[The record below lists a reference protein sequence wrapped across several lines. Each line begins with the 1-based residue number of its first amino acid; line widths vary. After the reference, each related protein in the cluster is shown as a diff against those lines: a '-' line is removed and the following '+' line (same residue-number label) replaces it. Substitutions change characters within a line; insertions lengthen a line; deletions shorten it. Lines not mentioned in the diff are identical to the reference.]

1 MKNVLV
7 TGASSGIGF
16 DFVKKNLNKDY
27 NFFLIG
33 RNFNNL
39 KSYINNKK
47 FKSKINII
55 NFDFKKKISLFDFK
69 KIPKLDH
76 VVLSAGIA
84 KYNLIKDFDEKIFD
98 EVININLVQTSKF
111 VSYLVKKNKLNDYA
125 SIVVI
130 SSISG
135 YKMAFNFNY
144 AYSISKAGLK
154 AMVETLACE
163 LGYKFIRVNSIAP
176 GMVDTPLKK
185 KLNNDDYFTKI
196 DKSKYIL
203 GKRYAKVG
211 EISDVIN
218 FLLSKNSSFC
228 TGQTIIVDGGFT
240 LTK

>member
-111 VSYLVKKNKLNDYA
+111 VSYLVKKDKLNDYA

>member
-7 TGASSGIGF
+7 TGATSGIGLNY
-16 DFVKKNLNKDY
+16 VKKNLNKDY
-27 NFFLIG
+27 QFFLIG
-33 RNFNNL
+33 RNFENL
-39 KSYINNKK
+39 KNHIKNKN

-55 NFDFKKKISLFDFK
+55 NFDFKKKIKLFNFK
-69 KIPKLDH
+69 KIPKLDYI
-76 VVLSAGIA
+76 VLSAGVL

-98 EVININLVQTSKF
+98 EVVNINLIQTSKF
-111 VSYLVKKNKLNDYA
+111 ISYLVKKNKINNYA

-154 AMVETLACE
+154 AMVQTLACE
-163 LGYKFIRVNSIAP
+163 LGNKSIRVNSIAP
-176 GMVDTPLKK
+176 GMVETPLNIR
-185 KLNNDDYFTKI
+185 LNKDDYFTKI
-196 DKSKYIL
+196 DKSKYLL
-203 GKRYAKVG
+203 GKRFANVR

-218 FLLSKNSSFC
+218 FLLSNNSSFI

>member
-1 MKNVLV
+1 M
-7 TGASSGIGF
+7 
-16 DFVKKNLNKDY
+16 
-27 NFFLIG
+27 
-33 RNFNNL
+33 
-39 KSYINNKK
+39 
-47 FKSKINII
+47 
-55 NFDFKKKISLFDFK
+55 
-69 KIPKLDH
+69 
-76 VVLSAGIA
+76 
-84 KYNLIKDFDEKIFD
+84 
-98 EVININLVQTSKF
+98 
-111 VSYLVKKNKLNDYA
+111 SYLVKKDKLNDYA

-218 FLLSKNSSFC
+218 FLLSKNSSFAP
-228 TGQTIIVDGGFT
+228 VK
-240 LTK
+240 LL